1 MSYDIDLSYP
11 DDLAQVENH
20 ADGGTYVLGGTTDA
34 SLNITY
40 NYGRFYRE
48 HLDKEQ
54 GIRWLYNKKA
64 SETID
69 RLQKAV
75 EDLGTTRDADYWKAT
90 PGNAGYA
97 LAILLSWARQHP
109 EAVWSGD

>member
-1 MSYDIDLSYP
+1 LSYDIDLEYP
-11 DDLAQVENH
+11 GGIAQVENH
-20 ADGGTYVLGGTTDA
+20 EDGGTYVLGGTTEA

-40 NYGRFYRE
+40 NYGRFFYM
-48 HLDKEQ
+48 HLDEEK
-54 GIRWLYNKKA
+54 GLRWLYGKKA

-75 EDLGTTRDADYWKAT
+75 EDLGTTRDSDYWKAT

-97 LAILLSWARQHP
+97 LSRLLAWAHQHP
-109 EAVWSGD
+109 DATWNGD